1 MEQLEFLDDKHKTLS
16 TLQVFQLVS
25 RKCKSLLFPSCPKQ
39 FIRFLCE
46 CIVNLLKRNLQSL
59 KRLRDRI
66 PKPSSIALS
75 EGITWKQRGDDV
87 PSEKGLQLMK
97 VKTLPSLTICVDM
110 EQSALVPASV
120 FNKSSNT
127 QAVTKRELPKYQAEQ
142 NPTYQIDSLKK
153 EINKK
158 LFAKQ
163 TL

>member
-1 MEQLEFLDDKHKTLS
+1 M
-16 TLQVFQLVS
+16 FQSVS
-25 RKCKSLLFPSCPKQ
+25 RKYKSLLFQSCPKQ

-59 KRLRDRI
+59 KRSRDRI

-75 EGITWKQRGDDV
+75 EGITWKQRRDV
-87 PSEKGLQLMK
+87 LPSEKGLQLMK
-97 VKTLPSLTICVDM
+97 VKTLPSLTICLDM
-110 EQSALVPASV
+110 EQSVLVPASV
-120 FNKSSNT
+120 FNKSLNT

-142 NPTYQIDSLKK
+142 NPTYQIDSLIK